1 MIEYIKGELTEK
13 TPGFAVVEAS
23 GVGYG
28 MAISLS
34 TYDKLPAK
42 GSPVKILTC
51 HHVREDGET
60 LFGFA
65 SEAEKDMFS
74 KLTGVSGVGPKSALA
89 ILSGLTVA
97 DLSLAISASEPKRIA
112 AVKGVGKKTAEKICI
127 ELKDKINPFEAM
139 SESNAAVPGG
149 ASRTFLR
156 DAVLALSALG
166 FGDEGASKM
175 VSSVVAAHPDVAD
188 TETVVRLALS
198 ERSSHHR
205 RDSAG

>member
-1 MIEYIKGELTEK
+1 MIEYIRGELAEK
-13 TPGFAVVEAS
+13 TPGFAIVEAA

-34 TYDKLPAK
+34 TYDKLPPK
-42 GSPVKILTC
+42 GVQVKVLTY

-65 SEAEKDMFS
+65 TESEKDMFV

-89 ILSGLTVA
+89 ILSGLTIA
-97 DLSLAISASEPKRIA
+97 DLALAISTSESKRIA

-139 SESNAAVPGG
+139 SESNAAAHGA
-149 ASRTFLR
+149 ASRAFLR

-175 VSSVVAAHPDVAD
+175 VSSVIAAHPDVKD
-188 TETVVRLALS
+188 TESVVRLALS
-198 ERSSHHR
+198 ERTSR
-205 RDSAG
+205 EK